1 MRAKILPLAAAA
13 ALLVAAASC
22 SDDDTTREVT
32 SAPTVGT
39 VTDTPTTTESLDSA
53 TTEPTTDGLVTGFAG
68 SWKPEHVEGIELT
81 EANTIPLI
89 DAALAEERVAPDH
102 WVWDWWPV
110 RDRDGQVADID
121 GWYIAIAL
129 SAPADLL
136 PGKRHDVATHRY
148 LLSDDGGRTWIDGGE
163 VFSGDLLGSRQ
174 WAGSAMFDE
183 ETDTLYAF
191 YTAAGEE
198 DETAS
203 DDRTESDAATETTDA
218 AATTTTDA
226 ASGATTTTTD
236 AASGA
241 TTTTTDAASR
251 ATTTD
256 TTTTTANE
264 DATTETTTDA
274 DSDDSGDR
282 QAPSGGSVGDDISY
296 RQQLAVAT
304 ATLSVVDGEVRFDDW
319 SDHRVLLT
327 GDDTD
332 LYATTEATEGGAG
345 QIDAFRDPWYHRDEE
360 TGEEYLLFTA
370 TMPRA
375 ECEGDGVIGIAR
387 ATDDDLLEWELLPP
401 MLDGHCVNNELE
413 RPHIVVDGGLT
424 YLLFTTHAHTFRD
437 GTSGPEGLYGFVA
450 DEFLGPY
457 EPLNGTGLVL
467 ANPEE
472 APYQAYSWMTLPN
485 GIATSFFQFFDIDGD
500 VELSYIGEQSPDFQ
514 REHFGGTF
522 APSILIEFS
531 GDRTEFVEELAPGQL
546 VR

>member
-1 MRAKILPLAAAA
+1 MRAKILPLAAAS

-22 SDDDTTREVT
+22 SDDDTTTEVT
-32 SAPTVGT
+32 SPPTVGT
-39 VTDTPTTTESLDSA
+39 VADTPTTTESEDTT
-53 TTEPTTDGLVTGFAG
+53 TTEPTTDGVVTGFAG
-68 SWKPEHVEGIELT
+68 SWLPEDVEGIELT
-81 EANTIPLI
+81 EANTIPVI
-89 DAALAEERVAPDH
+89 DAALAEERVSPDH

-110 RDRDGQVADID
+110 RDRDGEVADID
-121 GWYIAIAL
+121 GWNIAIAL
-129 SAPADLL
+129 AAPADIL

-148 LLSDDGGRTWIDGGE
+148 LLSDDGGRTWTDGGE
-163 VFSGDLLGSRQ
+163 LFPGELLGTRQ
-174 WAGSAMFDE
+174 WAGSAMLDE
-183 ETDTLYAF
+183 ETGTLYAF
-191 YTAAGEE
+191 YTAAGDDEE
-198 DETAS
+198 A
-203 DDRTESDAATETTDA
+203 ESDAATETTD
-218 AATTTTDA
+218 
-226 ASGATTTTTD
+226 G
-236 AASGA
+236 
-241 TTTTTDAASR
+241 
-251 ATTTD
+251 
-256 TTTTTANE
+256 
-264 DATTETTTDA
+264 TETTTTEATATTDA
-274 DSDDSGDR
+274 DDSEDR

-296 RQQLAVAT
+296 RQRLALAT
-304 ATLSVVDGEVRFDDW
+304 ATVSVTDGEVNFEDW
-319 SDHRVLLT
+319 SDHEVLLT

-332 LYATTEATEGGAG
+332 LYATTQATEGGAG

-375 ECEGDGVIGIAR
+375 ECEGDGVVGIAR
-387 ATDDDLLEWELLPP
+387 ATGDDLQDWELLPP

-413 RPHIVVDGGLT
+413 RPHIVIEGGLT
-424 YLLFTTHAHTFRD
+424 YLLFTTHSHTFRD

-450 DEFLGPY
+450 DDFLGPY

-522 APSILIEFS
+522 APSILIEFD

-546 VR
+546 LR